1 MPCNNITELMRVVFD
16 NDDRLKS
23 YRFLKKTC
31 GGAVGAESLLED
43 CLKGCSMAE
52 IGALHADTFC
62 NGLNPESDV
71 EEFLN
76 LKHFFGLRS
85 VIEALSGQ
93 AEGGGPD
100 AACTIAEISCDTE
113 GLVIDAEISVSI
125 VAGMIKACNHCSGG

>member
-1 MPCNNITELMRVVFD
+1 MRVVFD
-16 NDDRLKS
+16 NEDRLKS

-43 CLKGCSMAE
+43 SLRGRSMAE
-52 IGALHADTFC
+52 ISALHADTFC
-62 NGLNPESDV
+62 HDLAPGSDV

-85 VIEALSGQ
+85 VIDALSGH
-93 AEGGGPD
+93 AESGGPETV
-100 AACTIAEISCDTE
+100 CTIAEISYDAE
-113 GLVIDAEISVSI
+113 GLVVDAEISVSV